1 MPKSLSSQSI
11 RESETELIQTAQ
23 IAVSSCN
30 WVVGECAAK
39 WTVKYAKGRTDT
51 DFATEIGLT
60 PDQVYQR
67 RRVWET
73 FGDVYTEYKHLKWS
87 HFYVA
92 LNWDDA
98 PECLQWAEENE
109 TTVAEMRAW
118 RRALAG
124 EDLTAASEEQYS
136 EWGGDPSI
144 VYVPFENTLVKNPE
158 DMPVP
163 IAGGGRPR
171 GAGQSAETVAG
182 HARESQA
189 GDDYAPFKQGATA
202 VPGKEPGGA
211 TVTEVSPHE
220 LAEQLVKKLTLA
232 LEKFEKEVSPSV
244 AREMTKLD
252 DKMRSRL
259 LKALNEVNSRVSKA
273 VASSDAWLP

>member
-1 MPKSLSSQSI
+1 MTNSATGQNIP
-11 RESETELIQTAQ
+11 ESETQLIQTAQ
-23 IAVSSCN
+23 AAVSSCN

-73 FGDVYTEYKHLKWS
+73 FGDVYTEYGNLKWS

-109 TTVAEMRAW
+109 ATVAEMRAW
-118 RRALAG
+118 RRAVQG
-124 EDLTAASEEQYS
+124 EDLTEASEEQYS

-144 VYVPFENTLVKNPE
+144 VYVPFENTLVKDPA

-163 IAGGGRPR
+163 VAGGGRLR
-171 GAGQSAETVAG
+171 EAGQSAETVAA
-182 HARESQA
+182 HARESQ
-189 GDDYAPFKQGATA
+189 GGEDYAPFKQGATA
-202 VPGKEPGGA
+202 VPGNEQGRA
-211 TVTEVSPHE
+211 TANELSPHE
-220 LAEQLVKKLTLA
+220 LAEQLVKKLTVA
-232 LEKFEKEVSPSV
+232 LERFDKDLSPSV

-259 LKALNEVNSRVSKA
+259 LKALNEVNSRVSKIF
-273 VASSDAWLP
+273 